1 MEEQRM
7 LRLSVITPVYNEE
20 DTLPLFLDAAAQW
33 DCVSELIFVDGGS
46 TDATLEM
53 LEGLD
58 VLHGAKGRGAQ
69 CRLGA
74 AHATGDAFV
83 FVHGD
88 SVVPASSM
96 HAIYDALASGV
107 RWGSLSL
114 RFTTNTPDRWIGS
127 WTANARVRWTGVPF
141 GDQTMFMTREIYD
154 AVGGMPD
161 LPIMEDYE
169 LSRRLK
175 AVCWPKQLREKVYTS
190 PRRFESGGN
199 IRVMVQMRNLR
210 HLYRKGVDI
219 ETIAHM
225 YGEGRR
231 GKNA

>member
-1 MEEQRM
+1 MT
-7 LRLSVITPVYNEE
+7 RLSVVTPVYNEE
-20 DTLPLFLDAAAQW
+20 ESIPSFLDAAAQW
-33 DCVSELIFVDGGS
+33 DCVSELVFVDGGS
-46 TDATLEM
+46 SDSTLAM

-58 VLHGAKGRGAQ
+58 VLHSKKGRGAQ

-74 AHATGDAFV
+74 EHVTGDAIV

-88 SVVPASSM
+88 SIVPAESM
-96 HAIYDALASGV
+96 RAIYEALESGH

-114 RFTTNTPDRWIGS
+114 RFTTHTPDRWIGS
-127 WTANARVRWTGVPF
+127 WTANARVRWTGIPF

-154 AVGGMPD
+154 AVGGMPE

-175 AVCWPKQLREKVYTS
+175 AICRPKQLRQKVYTS

-199 IRVMVQMRNLR
+199 IRVMIQMRHLR

-219 ETIAHM
+219 ETIARI
-225 YGEGRR
+225 YGEGRH
-231 GKNA
+231 GNHV